1 MATARVIHQSI
12 PPSRKRYEAAHPTAS
27 VRGDRDLL
35 NPLKRLK
42 KTAGLSTADVL
53 KIGLDKAQPAVEAA
67 FNEGCEAGFA
77 EAYEVAH
84 AEYAV
89 TYSCSRCHK
98 RHMTI
103 TSDEEKE
110 APAKLMYQAGRH
122 NPKCP
127 VLPA

>member
-12 PPSRKRYEAAHPTAS
+12 PPSRKRYEAAHPTVS
-27 VRGDRDLL
+27 VRVDRALL
-35 NPLKRLK
+35 DALKRLK
-42 KTAGLSTADVL
+42 ETAGLSTADVL
-53 KIGLDKAQPAVEAA
+53 KIGLDKARPAVD
-67 FNEGCEAGFA
+67 AGFA

-89 TYSCSRCHK
+89 TYSCSRCHR
-98 RHMTI
+98 RHMTV

-110 APAKLMYQAGRH
+110 AAAKFMYQTGWH

-127 VLPA
+127 VLPS